1 MQGLKEGLKQDNI
14 LLSYLNSKQL
24 IRGKKRHKF
33 NLVNK
38 QTQRQKEKIF
48 FFVSFRQTSCWIV
61 GKTTC
66 ASQISNFP
74 LKCEFV
80 GLKAYMCVPLSN
92 CLYICYNLCAVFY
105 HASFVYVFIPCAYL
119 ISASYISR
127 QQMC

>member
-48 FFVSFRQTSCWIV
+48 FF
-61 GKTTC
+61 
-66 ASQISNFP
+66 
-74 LKCEFV
+74 
-80 GLKAYMCVPLSN
+80 
-92 CLYICYNLCAVFY
+92 CLL
-105 HASFVYVFIPCAYL
+105 
-119 ISASYISR
+119 
-127 QQMC
+127 